1 MAVNNDQSLIYLDHN
16 ASTPVAPKCSTR
28 CCPTC
33 ATSTATPPATTRPAA
48 GGRPP
53 PSISLA
59 PRVAAQVAAD
69 PADIIFTS
77 GGTESNNLAIR
88 GTAVATAEGR
98 RRIVTTAL
106 EHPATTAP
114 CQHLETQGW
123 TITRLPATP
132 PAQSTPPRRP
142 PRWAPTSPWSR

>member
-16 ASTPVAPKCSTR
+16 ASTPVAPRCSTR

-33 ATSTATPPATTRPAA
+33 ATSTATPPA
-48 GGRPP
+48 
-53 PSISLA
+53 
-59 PRVAAQVAAD
+59 PRFAAQVAAD